1 MPSVSETAPRSLL
14 EELARLTGAFG
25 IIFLSGFGLRLVID
39 EKRPTFADYWEVTG
53 SFLVMC
59 WCVTA
64 LGFVVTRRLRSRR
77 KDA

>member
-1 MPSVSETAPRSLL
+1 MPRLSETAPRSLL

-25 IIFLSGFGLRLVID
+25 IIFLFGLGLRLAID
-39 EKRPTFADYWEVTG
+39 ESGTTFAGYWEVTG

-64 LGFVVTRRLRSRR
+64 VAFIVTRRLRSRR